1 MTYLF
6 AFLVGGTLCAIA
18 QVLIDLTHLTPAR
31 ILVGTVVFGVTLG
44 ALGLYEPLLKLA
56 GCGVSVPLVGFG
68 GNIAKGVREAVVK
81 DGLLGVLTGPV
92 SAAAGGL
99 SAAMLFAFLCALIFS
114 SKPKRMKRL
123 LKNSDA

>member
-6 AFLVGGTLCAIA
+6 AFLVGGALCAIA
-18 QVLIDLTHLTPAR
+18 QIFIDLTHLTPAR
-31 ILVGTVVFGVTLG
+31 ILVGTVVLGVVLG
-44 ALGLYEPLLKLA
+44 ALGLYEPLLEFA

-68 GNIAKGVREAVVK
+68 GNIAKGVREAVSR

-99 SAAMLFAFLCALIFS
+99 SAAMIFAFACSLIFS

-123 LKNSDA
+123 FRNSNV

>member
-6 AFLVGGTLCAIA
+6 AFLVGGALCAIA
-18 QVLIDLTHLTPAR
+18 QILIDLTHLTPAR
-31 ILVGTVVFGVTLG
+31 ILVGTVVFGVALG

-68 GNIAKGVREAVVK
+68 GNIAKGVREAVAR

-92 SAAAGGL
+92 TAAAGGL
-99 SAAMLFAFLCALIFS
+99 SAAMLFAFLCALLFS

-123 LKNSDA
+123 FKSSDV